1 MPVPEMM
8 TVKEVAAALRLSD
21 QTVWRYVKEGKL
33 GGRKVGRQYLIAAE
47 DVQALREPKRQPP
60 PESGEAEA

>member
-1 MPVPEMM
+1 MPDMM
-8 TVKEVAAALRLSD
+8 TVKEVADALRLSN

-33 GGRKVGRQYLIAAE
+33 GGRKVGRQYLISAE

>member
-21 QTVWRYVKEGKL
+21 QTIWRYVKEGKL
-33 GGRKVGRQYLIAAE
+33 GGRKVGRQYLISVE
-47 DVQALREPKRQPP
+47 DVEAMREPIRKP
-60 PESGEAEA
+60 PESGEAQA